1 MATNFK
7 ANSKNLSIITHK
19 NYKIP
24 QPDQQQKRL
33 PQKPS
38 FVIFRCHLRTS
49 SLHQG
54 SHKHCR
60 PRHRSAT
67 QSPTYQRSQPH
78 LHLFRTK
85 LQFFALSLLASEE
98 NRYPGKYTYTLK
110 PEKKNTQKC
119 IQLGALK
126 KKKKSTCNARRMHR
140 INDTKNTGRKR
151 GGKKSVCPTIPF
163 LVEDFSP
170 LSFSQVLK
178 FPTQTR
184 PAVVVV
190 VSCHEL
196 HSHQHT
202 AKKKKCVH
210 GERNSKLCYA
220 TKKKGPH

>member
-1 MATNFK
+1 MEIIFLSTLCLRLQRWLKIVYSLALKGSTMATNFK

-49 SLHQG
+49 PLHQD

-110 PEKKNTQKC
+110 PEKKTRKNVSSWVHWKKNQRATRVVCIVLTTRKTREEKEEEKISVSHNTF
-119 IQLGALK
+119 
-126 KKKKSTCNARRMHR
+126 SR
-140 INDTKNTGRKR
+140 GRFFASLLLP
-151 GGKKSVCPTIPF
+151 GS
-163 LVEDFSP
+163 
-170 LSFSQVLK
+170 
-178 FPTQTR
+178 
-184 PAVVVV
+184 
-190 VSCHEL
+190 
-196 HSHQHT
+196 
-202 AKKKKCVH
+202 
-210 GERNSKLCYA
+210 
-220 TKKKGPH
+220 